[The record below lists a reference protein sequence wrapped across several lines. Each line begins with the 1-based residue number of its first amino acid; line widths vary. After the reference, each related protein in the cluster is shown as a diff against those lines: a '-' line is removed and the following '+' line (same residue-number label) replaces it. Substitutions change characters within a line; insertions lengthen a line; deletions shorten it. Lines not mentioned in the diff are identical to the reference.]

1 MTLRSTDS
9 GLDEH
14 EMKLLETLEKWGW
27 FVTKVGAGDVEPA
40 FAYSMGL
47 YENFH
52 HPEIVVFGLNLD
64 LMHRLINLAGERI
77 REGQKYEEGQEYGDF
92 LEGYPCV
99 FRRVNPSRYDGLL
112 NFTIWYYE
120 GSHFPV
126 LQLVWPDKAGLFSWD
141 EGFDER
147 FRNDQPSLGNA

>member
-14 EMKLLETLEKWGW
+14 ETKLLETLEKWGW

-64 LMHRLINLAGERI
+64 LMHRLINFACERI

-92 LEGYPCV
+92 
-99 FRRVNPSRYDGLL
+99 RISPSRTFALRRSTQLHHLVLPRFAFSRSSIGL
-112 NFTIWYYE
+112 
-120 GSHFPV
+120 
-126 LQLVWPDKAGLFSWD
+126 A
-141 EGFDER
+141 
-147 FRNDQPSLGNA
+147 